1 VVLTRILTQFKFELD
16 PNYVLAYH
24 LVSLYSPV
32 CPMKYSIVNDIRFL
46 KEWTC
51 VSS

>member
-1 VVLTRILTQFKFELD
+1 MIKVVLTRILTQFKFELD

-32 CPMKYSIVNDIRFL
+32 GPMKFTLTKI
-46 KEWTC
+46 
-51 VSS
+51 